1 LIFFAK
7 IEIYEDSC
15 SACVAPGFGFFGFNA
30 LRFIVAVIVVLAVL
44 AVLAVTSACD
54 LNSVPDAAARS
65 LEDREPPLKS
75 ERFATNK
82 LHAILAWTL

>member
-15 SACVAPGFGFFGFNA
+15 SACVEPGFGFFGFNA
-30 LRFIVAVIVVLAVL
+30 LRFIVAVIVVLA
-44 AVLAVTSACD
+44 ALAVTSTSD
-54 LNSVPDAAARS
+54 LNSVSDAAARS
-65 LEDREPPLKS
+65 LEDREPPPKS